1 MEVALVRCPRR
12 MRWVWERPPGANR
25 ARMFGRTVLRRAVL
39 GVVVAA
45 VAVVVVPISG
55 ELPWESPHA
64 VRHRGWVPTKML
76 TVGPAV
82 LVVAHSGQTPV
93 AIGQVETGGDRRGY
107 C

>member
-12 MRWVWERPPGANR
+12 MQWDWERPPGANR
-25 ARMFGRTVLRRAVL
+25 ARMCGRTVLRRAVL
-39 GVVVAA
+39 VVVAA
-45 VAVVVVPISG
+45 VVVVPTSG

-76 TVGPAV
+76 TVGPVV
-82 LVVAHSGQTPV
+82 LVVAHNGPIPV